1 VAAARG
7 VTIPGR
13 PGDVYDTHAL
23 TEDNELTIAL
33 KSLGALMV
41 SPAPCTVVTELMP
54 SWTALW
60 RQRMRWQRG
69 AVENIGAYGLT
80 PATARYWGQQIAI
93 GYGTIA
99 IYAFML
105 LMLITILAVD
115 EWVWFPFWIGI
126 GAIFVLERVVTA
138 WRGGWRARI
147 LAATLFPELAYD
159 MYLSAVFV
167 KGLFDITF
175 GRVARWGHV
184 NRGRAALRAEAE

>member
-1 VAAARG
+1 M
-7 VTIPGR
+7 TIPGR

-41 SPAPCTVVTELMP
+41 SPPQCTVVTELMP
-54 SWTALW
+54 SWRTLW

-105 LMLITILAVD
+105 LMLITILPSTSGCGSRSGSASA
-115 EWVWFPFWIGI
+115 PSSCSS
-126 GAIFVLERVVTA
+126 ASSRVA
-138 WRGGWRARI
+138 WGWRARV
-147 LAATLFPELAYD
+147 LAAALFPELAYD

-184 NRGRAALRAEAE
+184 NHGTPPWRGGRVMTT